1 MDRKIYK
8 ANYEDLQEILR
19 LQYLS
24 YQSEADLFGSRD
36 IPPLKQT
43 LDEIISEFR
52 EGIILKML
60 DDDGNIIGS
69 VRAKE
74 DSGTVYIG
82 KLMVHPQHRRQGYG
96 TKLLEEIEQYFP
108 NKLYELF
115 TSTRSKENI
124 LMYQKMG
131 YKVFKHKP
139 INDELQFVYLEK

>member
-8 ANYEDLQEILR
+8 TNYEDLQEILR

-43 LDEIISEFR
+43 LDEIISEFQ

-74 DSGTVYIG
+74 DSGTVYTG

-96 TKLLEEIEQYFP
+96 AKLF
-108 NKLYELF
+108 
-115 TSTRSKENI
+115 
-124 LMYQKMG
+124 
-131 YKVFKHKP
+131 
-139 INDELQFVYLEK
+139 

>member
-43 LDEIISEFR
+43 LDEIIREFQ

-96 TKLLEEIEQYFP
+96 AKLLKEIEQYFP
-108 NKLYELF
+108 NKRYELF

-124 LMYQKMG
+124 LMYQKM
-131 YKVFKHKP
+131 
-139 INDELQFVYLEK
+139 E